1 MFLSDR
7 YRLLESNRRSAMHPG
22 VQDTIP
28 DGTLKGETQGAT
40 PGGMGDTGRHPPG
53 HDATYG

>member
-1 MFLSDR
+1 
-7 YRLLESNRRSAMHPG
+7 MHPG

-28 DGTLKGETQGAT
+28 DGMLKGETQGAT

>member
-1 MFLSDR
+1 MFLSVR
-7 YRLLESNRRSAMHPG
+7 YRLLIESPFPMHPG
-22 VQDTIP
+22 VQGTIP
-28 DGTLKGETQGAT
+28 DGMLDGDTQGTT